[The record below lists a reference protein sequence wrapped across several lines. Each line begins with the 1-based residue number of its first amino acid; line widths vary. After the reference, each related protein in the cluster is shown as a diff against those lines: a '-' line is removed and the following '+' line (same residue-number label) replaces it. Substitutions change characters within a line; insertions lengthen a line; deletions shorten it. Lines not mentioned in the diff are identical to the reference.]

1 MLGFGANANQTTG
14 KSDMKQIHKAG
25 MVIVLSLAAA
35 NVWAEGT
42 LDAVMREF
50 R

>member
-1 MLGFGANANQTTG
+1 
-14 KSDMKQIHKAG
+14 MKQIHKAG

-42 LDAVMREF
+42 LDAVKKKGF
-50 R
+50 V